1 MGSTKSPREFLD
13 PFGKELESLFSYDN
27 TANVFLTAR
36 QAFYVTERASLPQ
49 FPAVFHILDFSD
61 DDIREY
67 LDKRQTEAEA
77 FLEAVRLADA
87 EEEIRNPFVLSV
99 MAERFV
105 QGGQLSKL
113 RSDNLSYIID
123 RLIQS
128 RPLVNQHRQRRAL
141 CMLAVAF

>member
-1 MGSTKSPREFLD
+1 MEHGWEHL
-13 PFGKELESLFSYDN
+13 G
-27 TANVFLTAR
+27 
-36 QAFYVTERASLPQ
+36 
-49 FPAVFHILDFSD
+49 
-61 DDIREY
+61 
-67 LDKRQTEAEA
+67 KRQTNVAE

-99 MAERFV
+99 MVERFIQV
-105 QGGQLSKL
+105 GQLSKL

-141 CMLAVAF
+141 CMLAVAFETYCRNELNEAEVLRVIKPRMSVKD